1 VQARFTEFE
10 TAGLAKLLPAF
21 AAHDYFDQALWDDVA
36 DSITYCNH
44 YMAPSRI
51 PLPDVAA
58 LFSAYAKYEVRTA
71 LPGVPASCG
80 WRPAL

>member
-1 VQARFTEFE
+1 VLPSLSLCHPVQARFTEFE

-21 AAHDYFDQALWDDVA
+21 ASHDYFDQALWDDVA

-51 PLPDVAA
+51 PLADVAA
-58 LFSAYAKYEVRTA
+58 LFKAYAKYEVRPVIA
-71 LPGVPASCG
+71 G
-80 WRPAL
+80 